1 MEQLF
6 TRNDLTDIAGI
17 VKHFEQ
23 QTSCELVVRITH
35 DRVISDDAAQI
46 EFTRLG
52 LNRHEGR
59 LGLLLYVN
67 LFQHRFVILSGHSI
81 VDKLGGDWADK
92 HAEMLS
98 DRFRKYRFG
107 FGLHDIV
114 SRMANELKL
123 HFPARRR

>member
-1 MEQLF
+1 MEQLL

-52 LNRHEGR
+52 LNRHDGQ
-59 LGLLLYVN
+59 LGLFIYVN
-67 LFQHRFVILSGHSI
+67 LFQHRFVILSGRGI
-81 VDKLGGDWADK
+81 VDKLGEDWANK
-92 HAEMLS
+92 YAEILS
-98 DRFRKYRFG
+98 DRFRKYQLG

-114 SRMANELKL
+114 SRMANELKV
-123 HFPARRR
+123 HFPPR